1 MNFQMLLWF
10 AILGFLCRNSSWHT
24 WSLLPLLLM
33 RIQRLLREAYS
44 DLHRAACGIGQLNVA
59 IESGLVGKGLID
71 VMLYIEE
78 RS

>member
-1 MNFQMLLWF
+1 
-10 AILGFLCRNSSWHT
+10 
-24 WSLLPLLLM
+24 M

-44 DLHRAACGIGQLNVA
+44 DLYRAACGIGQLNVA
-59 IESGLVGKGLID
+59 IESGPVGKGLID